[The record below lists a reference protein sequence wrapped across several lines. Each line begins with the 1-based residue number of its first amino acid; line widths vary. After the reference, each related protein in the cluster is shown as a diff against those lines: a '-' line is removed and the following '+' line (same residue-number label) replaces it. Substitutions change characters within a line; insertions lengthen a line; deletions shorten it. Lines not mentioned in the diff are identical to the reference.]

1 MFKTNP
7 RRKRNRLLCLAVL
20 LGALIPICLSVSSLN
35 SASPLAKDPNIPA
48 DLRARAEAA
57 ALQAATRAATTN
69 FTPSLEMKENVD
81 FLLTPALLMQEAMS
95 DDLIITYPSE

>member
-1 MFKTNP
+1 MFKTDP
-7 RRKRNRLLCLAVL
+7 RRKRNRLVWVVVL
-20 LGALIPICLSVSSLN
+20 LGATMPICLFVRSLN
-35 SASPLAKDPNIPA
+35 SASASAKDHHIPA

-81 FLLTPALLMQEAMS
+81 FLLTPALLVQEAMS